1 MRLRDAAGAEYYMK
15 QAREHGLGVGFVS
28 VREREDVVDWLEPWK
43 ADTALFVR
51 IVGYVVEVGFSGSS
65 GRQRHLVLLTANS
78 WAESTPR
85 TRVVEALTTT
95 PLKRRY
101 VADVHGVE
109 VVNKIKQNSVELR
122 DWNTVLCGAKANVR
136 KDLTLGSSN

>member
-1 MRLRDAAGAEYYMK
+1 MK

-28 VREREDVVDWLEPWK
+28 VREREDVV
-43 ADTALFVR
+43 TALFVR

-65 GRQRHLVLLTANS
+65 GRQRHLLLPRTAGQNQP
-78 WAESTPR
+78 STPR

-101 VADVHGVE
+101 VADVHRVE
-109 VVNKIKQNSVELR
+109 VVNKIKQNAV
-122 DWNTVLCGAKANVR
+122 A
-136 KDLTLGSSN
+136 LGIGMRCCAGPKPM